1 MSDLIVLEDKVNI
14 SENNLR
20 DKMSSI
26 FNILLIDRT
35 KSTKRCIKNI
45 IWANENY
52 IKYDAEKY
60 SANSEIKF
68 ELITGKYDNI
78 IQPRA
83 LKAAQ
88 LQKKRTRTI
97 AEVFT
102 PMEILKQ
109 QNDEIDKN
117 YHNDNLETYTKKT
130 WIEITCGEAP
140 YIATRYNVITGKLIG
155 LDERVGF
162 LDRKLRKIN
171 KECNIKDKW
180 KDLVKEAYKAS
191 YGFEWNGDSLL
202 LARENLLYTYFDY
215 YNDKWNEEP
224 LLEEIEEIAIII
236 SYNIFQMDG
245 LKCIIP
251 LSDIDTTKKEQ
262 LNLFNKIEKINNQT
276 QSKKGQYVKIM
287 NWRENKTEFFKRVK
301 FDVVIGNPPYQE
313 NDNAIRGEGAPIN
326 ASAKPLYNHF
336 FYLAQEITDDK
347 INLIFPA
354 RWLVGAGKGLTEFTQ
369 KMLND
374 KHIKSITIFQKSN
387 DVFINTDI
395 KGGVLYL
402 TYDKTYKGEANI
414 KVIDWKKRQH
424 EYKGYLN
431 SCSSGFFIPF
441 KELVNIYKKVISISK
456 ETIQKQISTRKP
468 YGLPTDFFKNPAK
481 YSMPE
486 IFDKKNNEDDL
497 SILGLVNNKR
507 VIKYV
512 PKDYP
517 ITTGNDTIYKWKF
530 FAGKAM
536 GNGEFGE
543 TYPDYPIAAPGEI
556 ATETFIRIGNF
567 DSKEEAEALKKYF
580 CTKFFRTMLGIA
592 KATQDATSKVYCFV
606 PNQNFGKDSDID
618 WNEDIEK
625 IDVQLYK
632 KYKLNASEIKF
643 IEENVK

>member
-1 MSDLIVLEDKVNI
+1 MSDLIVIEDKVNI

-52 IKYDAEKY
+52 IKYDAKKY
-60 SANSEIKF
+60 SATSEIKI
-68 ELITGKYDNI
+68 ELITGKYSNV

-102 PMEILKQ
+102 PIEILKQ
-109 QNDEIDKN
+109 QNDEIDKSCQ
-117 YHNDNLETYTKKT
+117 NDDLETYTKRT

-140 YIATRYNVITGKLIG
+140 YIATRYNVITGKLID

-180 KDLVKEAYKAS
+180 KELVREAYKTS

-215 YNDKWNEEP
+215 YDNKWNEEP
-224 LLEEIEEIAIII
+224 PLEEIEEIAIII

-251 LSDIDTTKKEQ
+251 LSDRDTTKKKQ
-262 LNLFNKIEKINNQT
+262 LNLFNKTEKISNQT

-313 NDNAIRGEGAPIN
+313 NDNAVRGEGAPIN

-336 FYLAQEITDDK
+336 F
-347 INLIFPA
+347 
-354 RWLVGAGKGLTEFTQ
+354 
-369 KMLND
+369 
-374 KHIKSITIFQKSN
+374 
-387 DVFINTDI
+387 
-395 KGGVLYL
+395 
-402 TYDKTYKGEANI
+402 
-414 KVIDWKKRQH
+414 
-424 EYKGYLN
+424 
-431 SCSSGFFIPF
+431 
-441 KELVNIYKKVISISK
+441 
-456 ETIQKQISTRKP
+456 
-468 YGLPTDFFKNPAK
+468 
-481 YSMPE
+481 
-486 IFDKKNNEDDL
+486 
-497 SILGLVNNKR
+497 
-507 VIKYV
+507 
-512 PKDYP
+512 
-517 ITTGNDTIYKWKF
+517 
-530 FAGKAM
+530 
-536 GNGEFGE
+536 
-543 TYPDYPIAAPGEI
+543 
-556 ATETFIRIGNF
+556 
-567 DSKEEAEALKKYF
+567 
-580 CTKFFRTMLGIA
+580 
-592 KATQDATSKVYCFV
+592 
-606 PNQNFGKDSDID
+606 
-618 WNEDIEK
+618 
-625 IDVQLYK
+625 
-632 KYKLNASEIKF
+632 
-643 IEENVK
+643 